1 MSIIL
6 EKVQE
11 ILSHQFSLNKSEVQM
26 ETQFELELGADSRDL
41 LEIMAAF
48 EETFDIE
55 IAYEDVV
62 NIITVQD
69 AVFYVLQKR
78 IARDELYQNLI

>member
-1 MSIIL
+1 
-6 EKVQE
+6 
-11 ILSHQFSLNKSEVQM
+11 M

>member
-62 NIITVQD
+62 NIRTVQD